1 MAVLYRHIRLDKN
14 IPFYVGI
21 GDSEKRAYNKI
32 NRTKIW
38 KNIAKKGY
46 EVEILFEDLTW
57 EQAIEKEKE
66 FIALYGRRDLG
77 LGPLINLTD
86 GGEGTIGYRHS
97 DEVKEKCR
105 LASSG
110 VNGVWYG
117 KKRPDQSKRM
127 VGENNPCYGRT
138 GDKNPVYGKPGYWQ
152 DKASPRR
159 VRVEYENMEFESQ
172 TALAR
177 YLKKSKAYV
186 TKLVKKQL
194 VKTIK

>member
-77 LGPLINLTD
+77 LGPLVNLTD

-105 LASSG
+105 LVSIG
-110 VNGVWYG
+110 R
-117 KKRPDQSKRM
+117 KHTEEEKRKISEATR
-127 VGENNPCYGRT
+127 GERNPCYGRT
-138 GDKNPVYGKPGYWQ
+138 GEKSPLYGKPGYWQ
-152 DKASPRR
+152 DKASPKR

-172 TALAR
+172 TALAK

>member
-14 IPFYVGI
+14 VPFYVGI

-38 KNIAKKGY
+38 KNISKRGY
-46 EVEILFEDLTW
+46 EVEILFRDLTW

-77 LGPLINLTD
+77 LGPLVNLTD
-86 GGEGTIGYRHS
+86 GGEGAIGYRHS
-97 DEVKEKCR
+97 EEVKKKCR
-105 LASSG
+105 LVSIGRKHTEEEKRKMSEAS
-110 VNGVWYG
+110 
-117 KKRPDQSKRM
+117 R
-127 VGENNPCYGRT
+127 GEKNSCYGRT
-138 GDKNPVYGKPGYWQ
+138 GDKNPLYGKPGYWQ

-172 TALAR
+172 TALAK

>member
-1 MAVLYRHIRLDKN
+1 MAVVYRHIRLDKN
-14 IPFYVGI
+14 VPFYIGI

-32 NRTKIW
+32 NRTRIW

-77 LGPLINLTD
+77 LGPLVNLTD

-105 LASSG
+105 LISTGRKLTEEQKKKISEAS
-110 VNGVWYG
+110 
-117 KKRPDQSKRM
+117 R
-127 VGENNPCYGRT
+127 GENNGCYGRT
-138 GDKNPVYGKPGYWQ
+138 GEKNPRYGVPGYWQ

-159 VRVEYENMEFESQ
+159 VKVVYENIEFESQ
-172 TALAR
+172 TALAK

-186 TKLVKKQL
+186 TKLVKQKL
-194 VKTIK
+194 VKQIK

>member
-1 MAVLYRHIRLDKN
+1 MAVVYRHIRLDKN
-14 IPFYVGI
+14 IPFYIGI
-21 GDSEKRAYNKI
+21 GDSINRAYNKI

-38 KNIAKKGY
+38 KNIANKGY

-77 LGPLINLTD
+77 LGSLVNLTD

-105 LASSG
+105 LISSG
-110 VNGVWYG
+110 ENNYWYG
-117 KKRPDQSKRM
+117 KKRPEHSENM
-127 VGENNPCYGRT
+127 SGENNPCYGRT
-138 GDKNPVYGKPGYWQ
+138 GEKNPRYGIPGYWQ
-152 DKASPRR
+152 DKASPKR

-172 TALAR
+172 TALAK

-186 TKLVKKQL
+186 TKLVKQKL
-194 VKTIK
+194 VKQIK

>member
-1 MAVLYRHIRLDKN
+1 LAVLYRHIRLDKN
-14 IPFYVGI
+14 VPFYVGI

-77 LGPLINLTD
+77 LGPLVNLTD

-105 LASSG
+105 LIPTG
-110 VNGVWYG
+110 R
-117 KKRPDQSKRM
+117 KHTEEEKRKISEANR
-127 VGENNPCYGRT
+127 GERNPCYGRT
-138 GDKNPVYGKPGYWQ
+138 GDKNPLYGKPGYWQ
-152 DKASPRR
+152 DKASPKR
-159 VRVEYENMEFESQ
+159 VKVEYENMEFESQ
-172 TALAR
+172 TALAK